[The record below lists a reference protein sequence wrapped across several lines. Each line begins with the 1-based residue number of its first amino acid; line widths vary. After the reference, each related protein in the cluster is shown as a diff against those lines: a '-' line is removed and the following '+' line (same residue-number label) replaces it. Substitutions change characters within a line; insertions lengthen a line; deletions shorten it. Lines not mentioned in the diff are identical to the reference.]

1 MIRIALSIAGSDS
14 GGGAGI
20 QADLKTFAA
29 FGVFGTTVL
38 TALTAQNT
46 LGVRAVAEVAPPF
59 VRAQLEAIREDF
71 AVVSGKTGMLAR
83 RPIIETVATHLRDRP
98 LRSLVV
104 DPVMVAASGD
114 LLLAPDAVTAMREL
128 MLPLA
133 TVITPNVREAE
144 ILSGV
149 AITDL
154 ATMHS
159 AARTI
164 VEMGAQAVLVKGG
177 RLDGP
182 NSVDVL
188 CRGSVVREFT
198 APRIAVIRAH
208 GTGCTLSAAIT
219 ASMAIGAHLEA
230 AIEIAKDY
238 VTRALV
244 SAERVGHGAAPLN
257 HLVKPDTGQIADNRQ
272 ARRIA
277 P

>member
-59 VRAQLEAIREDF
+59 VRAQLDAIREDF
-71 AVVSGKTGMLAR
+71 AVASAKTGMLAR

-114 LLLAPDAVTAMREL
+114 LLLAPDAVAAMREL

-149 AITDL
+149 EIGDL
-154 ATMHS
+154 PTMHR
-159 AARTI
+159 AALTI
-164 VEMGAQAVLVKGG
+164 VEMGAKAALVKGG
-177 RLDGP
+177 RLNGSD
-182 NSVDVL
+182 SVDVL
-188 CRGSVVREFT
+188 CRGSAMREFK
-198 APRIAVIRAH
+198 APRIAVVRAH
-208 GTGCTLSAAIT
+208 GTGCTLSAAIA
-219 ASMAIGAHLEA
+219 ASMALGADLEA
-230 AIEIAKDY
+230 AVETAKNY
-238 VTRALV
+238 VTRALAT
-244 SAERVGHGAAPLN
+244 AERVGHGATPLN
-257 HLVKPDTGQIADNRQ
+257 HLVQANTAQIAGNSQ
-272 ARRIA
+272 TRRM
-277 P
+277 PS